1 MSDAPAR
8 HEPWIRLQS
17 WLRGVR
23 AWHKDVMDA
32 SPGVR
37 SGQMVAV
44 YDGDDRFCGW
54 GLVQTRAELALRL
67 VTRGEEKPDEAW
79 WNARAR
85 AAVER
90 RRREPG
96 LPLDPVRLLHAEG
109 DDFPGL
115 VVDRIGPVL
124 LAEAYTAPMVDVFL
138 GIAPAL
144 HEALGTSHHVIELD
158 AAAARAESAEAFTRK
173 SAGCP
178 TRLEFEEHGVKWEM
192 FPGEGHKTGFFLDQR
207 ENRARLRDYVALDAA
222 AGRAPEVLDVCCY
235 TGGFAL
241 NAAAAG
247 AASVTA
253 VDLDEKAI
261 AQAQRNANRNAARTV
276 KFTHADAFSW
286 LRQAGQS
293 GRTWDVVVVD
303 PPKFIPK
310 RMAEEEGRAKYH
322 DLNKLAIPLVKP
334 GGLLLTCSCSGLLAP
349 VDFQE
354 LVRRA
359 AKGRPLRFLRETGAG
374 PDHPVRADFP
384 EGRYLKALW
393 ARVD

>member
-1 MSDAPAR
+1 MDGAR
-8 HEPWIRLQS
+8 TEPWVQLHS
-17 WLRGVR
+17 WMRGLR
-23 AWHKDVMDA
+23 AWHKDVADA
-32 SPGVR
+32 GPGVR
-37 SGQMVAV
+37 SGQLAAI
-44 YDGDDRFCGW
+44 YDGKGEWVGW
-54 GLVQTRAELALRL
+54 GWVQTRAELAIRL
-67 VTRGEEKPDEAW
+67 VTREERKPDAEW
-79 WNARAR
+79 WRARAR

-96 LPLDPVRLLHAEG
+96 LPLDPARIFHAEG

-124 LAEAYTAPMVDVFL
+124 LAEAYTAPMAELFAE
-138 GIAPAL
+138 IAPAL
-144 HEALGTSHHVIELD
+144 HEELGTTEWVLEFD
-158 AAAARAESAEAFTRK
+158 GAAARAEGAQPFVKR

-178 TRLEFEEHGVKWEM
+178 TRLEFEEHGVKWEV

-207 ENRARLRDYVALDAA
+207 ENRARLREYVALEAA

-235 TGGFAL
+235 SGGFAL

-261 AQAQRNANRNAARTV
+261 AAAQRHANRNQLREA

-286 LRQAGQS
+286 LRQATQA
-293 GRTWDVVVVD
+293 GRAWDVVVVD
-303 PPKFIPK
+303 PPKFIPN
-310 RMAEEEGRAKYH
+310 RHSQDEGRGKYH
-322 DLNKLAIPLVKP
+322 DLNKLAIAALRP
-334 GGLLLTCSCSGLLAP
+334 GGLLVTCSCSGLLAP
-349 VDFQE
+349 LEFQE

-359 AKGRPLRFLRETGAG
+359 AKGRTLRILRETGAP

-393 ARVD
+393 VRAD

>member
-1 MSDAPAR
+1 MSGAR
-8 HEPWIRLQS
+8 HEPWVRLHS
-17 WLRGVR
+17 WMRGLR
-23 AWHKDVMDA
+23 AWHKDVADA

-37 SGQMVAV
+37 SGRMAAI
-44 YDGDDRFCGW
+44 YDGNDEFLGW
-54 GLVQTRAELALRL
+54 GWVQTRAELAVRL
-67 VTRGEEKPDEAW
+67 VSREETMPDEAW
-79 WNARAR
+79 WIARAR
-85 AAVER
+85 AAVAR

-96 LPLDPVRLLHAEG
+96 LPLDPARIFHAEA

-124 LAEAYTAPMVDVFL
+124 LAEAYTAPMAEVFE
-138 GIAPAL
+138 IVAPAL
-144 HEALGTSHHVIELD
+144 HEELGTAHHVLELD
-158 AAAARAESAEAFTRK
+158 ASSARAEGAQPYTRR

-178 TRLEFEEHGVKWEM
+178 TRLEFEEHGVKWEV

-207 ENRARLRDYVALDAA
+207 ENRARLREYVALEAA

-241 NAAAAG
+241 NAAGAG
-247 AASVTA
+247 AAAVTA

-261 AQAQRNANRNAARTV
+261 AAAQRHAHRNQFREAR
-276 KFTHADAFSW
+276 FTHADAYSW
-286 LRQAGQS
+286 LRQAGHA
-293 GRTWDVVVVD
+293 GRAWDVVVVD
-303 PPKFIPK
+303 PPKFIPN
-310 RMAEEEGRAKYH
+310 RHSQDEGRAKYH
-322 DLNKLAIPLVKP
+322 DLNKLAIAVLRP

-349 VDFQE
+349 LEFQE

-359 AKGRPLRFLRETGAG
+359 AKGRTLRILRETGAP

-393 ARVD
+393 VRAD

>member
-1 MSDAPAR
+1 MSESGR
-8 HEPWIRLQS
+8 LEPWIRLHS
-17 WLRGVR
+17 WMRGVR
-23 AWHKDVMDA
+23 AWHKDVAEA

-37 SGQMVAV
+37 SGEMVAA
-44 YDGDDRFCGW
+44 YDGEGRFIGW
-54 GLVQTRAELALRL
+54 GLVHKRAELAFRL
-67 VTRGEEKPDEAW
+67 VTRSETKPDDAW
-79 WNARAR
+79 WRERAL
-85 AAVER
+85 AAIER
-90 RRREPG
+90 RKREPG
-96 LPLDPVRLLHAEG
+96 LTLDPVRLLHAEG

-115 VVDRIGPVL
+115 VVDRVGPVL
-124 LAEAYTAPMVDVFL
+124 LAEAYAAPMAAIFEL
-138 GIAPAL
+138 IAPVL
-144 HEALGTSHHVIELD
+144 HEALGTAHHVIELD
-158 AAAARAESAEAFTRK
+158 AAAARAEGVDAYTRR

-178 TRLEFEEHGVKWEM
+178 TRVDFHEHGVKWEL

-207 ENRARLRDYVALDAA
+207 ENRGRLREYVALDAA
-222 AGRAPEVLDVCCY
+222 AGRAPEVLDICCY

-247 AASVTA
+247 ATEVTA

-261 AQAQRNANRNAARTV
+261 EQAQRHANRNGFRDIR
-276 KFTHADAFSW
+276 FTHADAYTW
-286 LRQAGQS
+286 LRQAAIS
-293 GRTWDVVVVD
+293 GRSFDFVVVD

-310 RMAEEEGRAKYH
+310 RLAEEEGRAKYH

-349 VDFQE
+349 TDFQE

-359 AKGRPLRFLRETGAG
+359 AKGRTLRILRETGAG

-384 EGRYLKALW
+384 EGRYLKAIW

>member
-1 MSDAPAR
+1 VSAPAR
-8 HEPWIRLQS
+8 LEPWVRLHS
-17 WLRGVR
+17 WLRGLR
-23 AWHKDVMDA
+23 AWHKDVADA

-37 SGQMVAV
+37 SGDMAAI
-44 YDGDDRFCGW
+44 YDGEDCFCGW
-54 GLVQTRAELALRL
+54 GLVQTRAELAVRL
-67 VTRGEEKPDEAW
+67 VTRETAKPDDAW
-79 WNARAR
+79 WNERAR

-96 LPLDPVRLLHAEG
+96 LPLDPVRVMHAEG

-124 LAEAYTAPMVDVFL
+124 LAEAYTAPMVEVFARV
-138 GIAPAL
+138 APAL
-144 HEALGTSHHVIELD
+144 HEALGTAHHVIELD
-158 AAAARAESAEAFTRK
+158 AAAARAEGAEPFTRK

-178 TRLEFEEHGVKWEM
+178 TRVEFEEHGVKWEL

-207 ENRARLRDYVALDAA
+207 ENRARLREYVALAVA
-222 AGRAPEVLDVCCY
+222 AGRPPEVLDVCCY

-241 NAAAAG
+241 NADAAG

-261 AQAQRNANRNAARTV
+261 AQAQRNAHRNGMKRV
-276 KFTHADAFSW
+276 RFTHDDAFTW
-286 LRQAGQS
+286 MRQTAQG
-293 GRTWDVVVVD
+293 GRTFDIVVVD

-322 DLNKLAIPLVKP
+322 DLNKLAIPLVAP
-334 GGLLLTCSCSGLLAP
+334 GGLLVTCSCSGLLSP

-359 AKGRPLRFLRETGAG
+359 AKGRALRFLRETGAG

-384 EGRYLKALW
+384 EGRYMKALW
-393 ARVD
+393 ARAD